1 MSIYLKP
8 LSDNGS
14 QDEYNVVILCP
25 NHHRMMH
32 YADVKIFEREESKRK
47 LIVNNIEKY
56 IIYK

>member
-1 MSIYLKP
+1 
-8 LSDNGS
+8 
-14 QDEYNVVILCP
+14 
-25 NHHRMMH
+25 MMH